1 MYTEDAYSSFSV
13 RSAEKSLIEISSL
26 QTQLATNLAT
36 QNAHIDN
43 LVADSIQ
50 TAENVQRGNKEL
62 KKAGEKITMARSA
75 FWGAVVFSGIVFV
88 WDWFI

>member
-1 MYTEDAYSSFSV
+1 MTTPSL
-13 RSAEKSLIEISSL
+13 RSAEKSLVEISSL

-43 LVADSIQ
+43 LVADSMSIV
-50 TAENVQRGNKEL
+50 ENVQRGNKEL
-62 KKAGEKITMARSA
+62 EKAGEKISIARSA
-75 FWGAVVFSGIVFV
+75 FWGAVAFSGVVFI